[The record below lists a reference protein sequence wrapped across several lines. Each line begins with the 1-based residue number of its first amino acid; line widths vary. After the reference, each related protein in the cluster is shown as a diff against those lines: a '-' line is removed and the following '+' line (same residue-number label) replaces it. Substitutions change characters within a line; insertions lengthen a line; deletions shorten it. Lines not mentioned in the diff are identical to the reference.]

1 MRPEILTSLRILFSL
16 FLRRQPPPASG
27 SPSVA
32 TYYPAPA
39 LFHTP
44 FWCKTPTYLNA
55 SAQEG
60 NVRRKVRRNRN
71 CTYMN
76 VESWPEWSK
85 LLDSEKKPFKQKMT
99 TEKVEYGK
107 KRVRM

>member
-44 FWCKTPTYLNA
+44 FWCKTPTYL
-55 SAQEG
+55 
-60 NVRRKVRRNRN
+60 
-71 CTYMN
+71 
-76 VESWPEWSK
+76 K
-85 LLDSEKKPFKQKMT
+85 L
-99 TEKVEYGK
+99 
-107 KRVRM
+107 